1 MAFGATRRRGAGVA
15 LAALLFD
22 PPILV
27 MDEPT
32 GAMDNSA
39 ENRLRERLEPV
50 LERKTLLLITHRS
63 SMLASVDRL
72 IVVDGGRIVADG
84 PKDKVLEKLA
94 AGNLRVASTGGP
106 A

>member
-1 MAFGATRRRGAGVA
+1 MTAQDGPAVSVVIPSFRGGP
-15 LAALLFD
+15 F
-22 PPILV
+22 
-27 MDEPT
+27 
-32 GAMDNSA
+32 
-39 ENRLRERLEPV
+39 LREA
-50 LERKTLLLITHRS
+50 I
-63 SMLASVDRL
+63 ASVQAQSLKDFEL

>member
-1 MAFGATRRRGAGVA
+1 MTSPLKTSRWPGAW
-15 LAALLFD
+15 LAA
-22 PPILV
+22 
-27 MDEPT
+27 
-32 GAMDNSA
+32 
-39 ENRLRERLEPV
+39 RRLEPV